1 MVQGASAATAHMLCS
16 AADDAFAAAE
26 EAGAAAAAE
35 ARAKATGRRGGG
47 NRGRGVRG
55 DAAAE
60 RAKEILA
67 AGADAVLTLG
77 EDRDAPRERDR
88 GGDSD

>member
-1 MVQGASAATAHMLCS
+1 MNSTQLHCS
-16 AADDAFAAAE
+16 EADDALAAAE

-35 ARAKATGRRGGG
+35 ARAKATGWRGGG

-60 RAKEILA
+60 RAKKILA

-77 EDRDAPRERDR
+77 EDREAPRERDR
-88 GGDSD
+88 DSDDM